1 MTEDDQEQLAL
12 WLSVNHTRPN
22 WEVIGMLAKGWP
34 DATTVEIKQAWHR
47 MQEIALENF
56 TRQVEPLKR
65 QPRFRVVDDEPEG
78 GPSLR

>member
-47 MQEIALENF
+47 MQESALENF
-56 TRQVEPLKR
+56 NRQVEPIKR
-65 QPRFRVVDDEPEG
+65 RTGLRVVEAEPEG
-78 GPSLR
+78 ESD